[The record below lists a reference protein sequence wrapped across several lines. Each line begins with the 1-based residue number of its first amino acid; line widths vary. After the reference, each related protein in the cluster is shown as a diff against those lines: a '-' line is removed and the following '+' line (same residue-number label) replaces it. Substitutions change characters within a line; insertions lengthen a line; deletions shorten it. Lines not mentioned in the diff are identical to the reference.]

1 MDLINEYSPSSIIKT
16 FNTWYFNF
24 LLQRPILA
32 LYLNGIQT
40 MSIVQSHGV
49 DIYYE
54 IHGEGSQT
62 LIFAH
67 GMGGNGAIWF
77 NQIAAFFEDY
87 QILVFD
93 HRYFARSPCSEAEFE
108 PAKFPDDIMEIMDK
122 EGIDSAVFVCQSMGG
137 WTGSQMAIH
146 HPDRVD
152 ALVMS
157 HTPGIFFHPDV
168 RNEQPLDKLVSGI
181 GEVYVSPALA
191 ADFPDKNISAT
202 ILYAQ
207 ISGFNNI
214 KNSVI
219 PQKIAEANIGI
230 NTDSIGGYNLPT
242 LFISG
247 DMDRLF
253 PSTYI
258 ESLSSRVPGAEFVNL
273 GAVGHSSYFELPM
286 EFNRVLSAFLDKYE
300 L

>member
-1 MDLINEYSPSSIIKT
+1 MSII
-16 FNTWYFNF
+16 
-24 LLQRPILA
+24 
-32 LYLNGIQT
+32 
-40 MSIVQSHGV
+40 QSHGV
-49 DIYYE
+49 EIYYE

-62 LIFAH
+62 LVFAH

-77 NQIAAFFEDY
+77 NQIAEFYPDY
-87 QILVFD
+87 RVVVFD
-93 HRYFARSPCSEAEFE
+93 HRYFARSPCSEAEFD
-108 PAKFPDDIMEIMDK
+108 PAKFPDDIMMIMDK

-157 HTPGIFFHPDV
+157 HTPGIFFHPEV
-168 RNEQPLDKLVSGI
+168 RNEQDVNNLVSGI
-181 GEVYVSPALA
+181 GDVYANPALA
-191 ADFPDKNISAT
+191 ADFSEKNITAA

-214 KNSVI
+214 ENSVI
-219 PQKIAEANIGI
+219 PKNIAAADIGI
-230 NTDSIGGYNLPT
+230 NTDLIGGYNLPT

-247 DMDRLF
+247 DLDVLF
-253 PSTYI
+253 PAAFI
-258 ESLSSRVPGAEFVNL
+258 EGLSARVPDAEFTNL
-273 GAVGHSSYFELPM
+273 GQVGHSSYFESPV
-286 EFNRVLSAFLDKYE
+286 EFNRVLRSFLEKYE